1 VRNRVSSLRGRAQ
14 DGLIFPTTF
23 VMGYDVSLLAGLRNA
38 KKNFSKGIDSEE
50 MTTLSRF
57 EIHQPASAAEAS
69 QMLAHHGE
77 DAGIYAGGT
86 ELLLAMKH
94 SALNYR
100 HLIDVKVVPGLDS
113 IDLRGDVLEIGA
125 TSTHRSIERSAIVRH
140 HQPVLAEM
148 ESSVANVRVRA
159 TGTLGGNLCF
169 AEPHS
174 DPATLLL
181 VLEGSVRIESAG
193 GIREIPVGELIGGA
207 YASNLQPGE
216 ILTKIAVPCA
226 KPNHRTAYMKF
237 QIHERP
243 TLGLG
248 LWLDTPD
255 GGRTFT
261 SARVAVGCVCPF
273 PTRAAQAE
281 QLLVG
286 SRTDVEKRLPNAA
299 DAIADAADLVDDH
312 EGSAEYKRH
321 LIDVFLR
328 RTFGK
333 ALGEPAV

>member
-1 VRNRVSSLRGRAQ
+1 
-14 DGLIFPTTF
+14 
-23 VMGYDVSLLAGLRNA
+23 
-38 KKNFSKGIDSEE
+38 

-57 EIHQPASAAEAS
+57 EIHQPATAVEAS
-69 QMLAHHGE
+69 QMLAHYGE

-94 SALNYR
+94 QALNYR
-100 HLIDVKVVPGLDS
+100 HLIDLKVIPGLDS
-113 IDLRGDVLEIGA
+113 IEVAHGSLEIGA
-125 TSTHRSIERSAIVRH
+125 TSTHRSIERSDLVRKN
-140 HQPVLAEM
+140 QPVLAEM
-148 ESSVANVRVRA
+148 ESQVANVRVRA

-174 DPATLLL
+174 DPATFLL
-181 VLEGSVRIESAG
+181 VLGGAVRLESADG
-193 GIREIPVGELIGGA
+193 TRELPVSELIAGA

-216 ILTKIAVPCA
+216 ILTKITVPCA
-226 KPNHRTAYMKF
+226 KPAHRSGYMKF
-237 QIHERP
+237 QVHERP

-248 LWLDTPD
+248 LWLETPD

-273 PTRAAQAE
+273 PTRGFEAE
-281 QLLVG
+281 KLLAG
-286 SRTDVEKRLPNAA
+286 SRGDVEKRLPQAA

-321 LIDVFLR
+321 LIHVFLR
-328 RTFGK
+328 RVFRK
-333 ALGEPAV
+333 ALGEPVI

>member
-1 VRNRVSSLRGRAQ
+1 
-14 DGLIFPTTF
+14 
-23 VMGYDVSLLAGLRNA
+23 
-38 KKNFSKGIDSEE
+38 

-57 EIHQPASAAEAS
+57 EIHQPASALEAS
-69 QMLAHHGE
+69 QMLAHYGE

-100 HLIDVKVVPGLDS
+100 QLIDLKVVPGLNS
-113 IDLRGDVLEIGA
+113 IDMRDGALEIGA
-125 TSTHRSIERSAIVRH
+125 TSTHRSIERSAIVRQ

-148 ESSVANVRVRA
+148 ESQVANVRVRA

-181 VLEGSVRIESAG
+181 VLGASVRIESAAG
-193 GIREIPVGELIGGA
+193 AREIAVGELIGGA
-207 YASNLQPGE
+207 YSSNLKPGE
-216 ILTKIAVPCA
+216 ILTKVTVPCA
-226 KPNHRTAYMKF
+226 KPSHRAAYMKF

-255 GGRTFT
+255 DGRTFT
-261 SARVAVGCVCPF
+261 STRVAVGCVCPF

-281 QLLVG
+281 QLLSG
-286 SRTDVEKRLPNAA
+286 SRADVEKRLPEAA
-299 DAIADAADLVDDH
+299 SAIADAADLVDDH
-312 EGSAEYKRH
+312 EGSAEYKQH
-321 LIDVFLR
+321 LIQVFLR
-328 RTFGK
+328 RAFRK
-333 ALGEPAV
+333 ALGEAAV